1 MHITV
6 NTNNINQFQMLYATV
21 NILGYLAISIYLLIK
36 MSCETPLKCL
46 GANFSFSWLDLS
58 RVWLLYLTLLDIKT
72 LVEFKYA

>member
-6 NTNNINQFQMLYATV
+6 NTNNINPFQMLYATV

-46 GANFSFSWLDLS
+46 GANFSFS
-58 RVWLLYLTLLDIKT
+58 
-72 LVEFKYA
+72 